1 MTKIKNKTQNMTKIK
16 SDKNKNVTKLKKK
29 LKI

>member
-1 MTKIKNKTQNMTKIK
+1 MTKIKNETQNMIKIK
-16 SDKNKNVTKLKKK
+16 IDKNKNVTKLKKK